1 VGLSPRVGP
10 GCRCLRRPVDLDDPA
25 RRDRCVDDLDDPAR
39 RDRCVDDLDDPARHD
54 CRRGSGAD
62 IDHGGRDHHHDN
74 VHHDNVHHDN
84 VHDDNVHD
92 AAPA

>member
-1 VGLSPRVGP
+1 MGRSPRVGP

-39 RDRCVDDLDDPARHD
+39 HD
-54 CRRGSGAD
+54 CHRGSGAD
-62 IDHGGRDHHHDN
+62 IDHGGRNHHHDN

-84 VHDDNVHD
+84 VHHDNVHHD
-92 AAPA
+92 NVHHAAPA

>member
-10 GCRCLRRPVDLDDPA
+10 GCRCLRRPV
-25 RRDRCVDDLDDPAR
+25 DLDDPAR

-84 VHDDNVHD
+84 VHD